1 MDIIEKGNVIE
12 RKSGFPSGDVLG
24 SVAGRIFV
32 RGTAGI
38 DLQDYVDSVVKA
50 FTIEGVLTFV
60 PPKYSIYS
68 YFVNA
73 GMADKTSLITAL
85 ILVDFERM
93 QEIYA
98 QYGDDIIIKGYVTA
112 DGRSCNSIGISA
124 AYSIVSTSDCKEGA
138 WEFIKFSL
146 TNNYSTDFPSNKRM
160 LQEMIDEELAHAGEE
175 KRSTFYTEQG
185 PVNYHYATQEEID
198 TVMNLIENV
207 ELPRHLAVR

>member
-12 RKSGFPSGDVLG
+12 KKSGFPSGDVLG

-50 FTIEGVLTFV
+50 FTIDGVLTFV
-60 PPKYSIYS
+60 PPKYYIYS

-98 QYGDDIIIKGYVTA
+98 QYGDDIIIK
-112 DGRSCNSIGISA
+112 D
-124 AYSIVSTSDCKEGA
+124 
-138 WEFIKFSL
+138 
-146 TNNYSTDFPSNKRM
+146 M
-160 LQEMIDEELAHAGEE
+160 
-175 KRSTFYTEQG
+175 
-185 PVNYHYATQEEID
+185 
-198 TVMNLIENV
+198 
-207 ELPRHLAVR
+207 LPRMEDHVIASEYQLHIPLCQLRTVRREHGNS